1 MEKCMEELYYEVNKD
16 KMNELKKTDNNNS
29 FWNISHDLSLD
40 EMKDLGVD
48 VLPEKIGVVPE
59 RRKRERSGKNE
70 DFVYNDLAACE
81 AREYEETR
89 KCKLIKSDQFIYR
102 QKLKALNISNDVFS
116 TLSDEIVLGIFNYF
130 SHEDLKVTAQVSRR
144 FRRLAYDE
152 SLWPRIDLASKS
164 LSSNSLAYI
173 MKRGVK
179 VLRLKEA
186 KVHSPVWS
194 KQLSFR
200 MSDFYSK
207 IEYLDMSYC
216 LITTED
222 LAIFL
227 SKCRNLK
234 KLSLE
239 SCELSVE
246 VCSEIAKNRDLN
258 TLNFAMVEGLDR
270 EGLQLICSNCKRM
283 ESINLAWTKLNKD
296 AVNMFVESITSEI
309 SSLNLSG
316 LQYSLNDDQLA
327 ILMKRCSNIK
337 ELDISDCLEITSS
350 SMSSIADH
358 LANIKSLSI
367 SRCYKIDPK
376 ILLNIMEKFSN
387 LRSLNAFRQIGNQE
401 ARDLETNYNLLRVN
415 KEYFSTISRPTVGL
429 RRTSIW
435 LVKCRE

>member
-1 MEKCMEELYYEVNKD
+1 MEKFLQEVYYEVDKD
-16 KMNELKKTDNNNS
+16 KMDELKKSDNNNS
-29 FWNISHDLSLD
+29 WSVDHALSFD

-48 VLPEKIGVVPE
+48 VLPEKIGLLPE
-59 RRKRERSGKNE
+59 RKKRERSGKNE
-70 DFVYNDLAACE
+70 DFIYNDLAACE
-81 AREYEETR
+81 AREYEESQ
-89 KCKLIKSDQFIYR
+89 KCKLIKSEQFIYR
-102 QKLKALNISNDVFS
+102 QKLKALNISKDVFS
-116 TLSDEIVLGIFNYF
+116 TLSDEMVLGVFNYF

-179 VLRLKEA
+179 ILRLKEA

-194 KQLSFR
+194 KQLGLR
-200 MSDFYSK
+200 MSDFSSK

-216 LITTED
+216 LISTED
-222 LAIFL
+222 LTIFL
-227 SKCRNLK
+227 SKCENLK

-258 TLNFAMVEGLDR
+258 TLNLAMVEGLDLK
-270 EGLQLICSNCKRM
+270 GLELICASCKRL
-283 ESINLAWTKLNKD
+283 ESINVAWTKLSKE
-296 AVNMFVESITSEI
+296 AVNMFVDSITSEI

-327 ILMKRCSNIK
+327 TLTKRCPNIK

-350 SMSSIADH
+350 SLSMIADH
-358 LANIKSLSI
+358 LPNIKSLSI

-376 ILLNIMEKFSN
+376 VLLNTMEKFSS

>member
-1 MEKCMEELYYEVNKD
+1 MEKFKEYNYEVDNDKMEEI
-16 KMNELKKTDNNNS
+16 KKTDNNNS
-29 FWNISHDLSLD
+29 FWNVDHALSFD

-48 VLPEKIGVVPE
+48 ILPEKIGVLPE
-59 RRKRERSGKNE
+59 RKKRERSGKNE
-70 DFVYNDLAACE
+70 DFIYNDLAACE
-81 AREYEETR
+81 ARDYEETQ
-89 KCKLIKSDQFIYR
+89 KCKLIKSEQFVYR
-102 QKLKALNISNDVFS
+102 QKLKALNISKDVFS

-130 SHEDLKVTAQVSRR
+130 THEDLKVTAQVSRR

-173 MKRGVK
+173 MKRGAK
-179 VLRLKEA
+179 ILRLKEA

-194 KQLSFR
+194 KQLGLR
-200 MSDFYSK
+200 MSDFTSK

-216 LITTED
+216 LITSED
-222 LAIFL
+222 LAIFM

-258 TLNFAMVEGLDR
+258 TLNLAMVEGLNQ
-270 EGLQLICSNCKRM
+270 EGLKVICVNCKRL
-283 ESINLAWTKLNKD
+283 ESINVAWTKLNKE
-296 AVNMFVESITSEI
+296 AVNIFVDTITNEI

-316 LQYSLNDDQLA
+316 LQNSLNDDQLA
-327 ILMKRCSNIK
+327 ALTKRCPNIK

-350 SMSSIADH
+350 SISLIADH
-358 LANIKSLSI
+358 LPNIKSLSI

-376 ILLNIMEKFSN
+376 VLLNIMEKFSS